1 MVKFARRNSWWIG
14 IAAAFV
20 VLPCFA
26 ADSGTGSD
34 PQMVLRD
41 VLSAACAQKDAE
53 FGRAL
58 TARNREAYAHL
69 TPAARSKF
77 LKRFVLLDE
86 AGQPRVEDGSGGAL
100 QVSCVTPRVTT
111 VMEIGK
117 PEVQDNLAY
126 ISLVVREATDSSGIS
141 AKRVV
146 MGLVREQGQWKLLS
160 LGLLLLDLP
169 TLGEEWDRAEMKSNE
184 ESAAAHMKELA
195 KAIEEYRKT
204 YTRLPD
210 ELAWLGPPESGPVT
224 PEKAGVVSKDLAAG
238 HQDGYTFRYVVVG
251 ASTTGAPA
259 KYELAGIPSDY
270 GRTGGRSF
278 FMDSSGVL
286 HAADHKGAVGSIA
299 DPKVD

>member
-1 MVKFARRNSWWIG
+1 VRFARWKRWSAG
-14 IAAAFV
+14 AAVAVFFAV
-20 VLPCFA
+20 RCFA
-26 ADSGTGSD
+26 AQDGGGNN
-34 PQMVLRD
+34 PQTVLRD
-41 VLSAACAQKDAE
+41 VLSAACAQKDAD

-58 TARNREAYAHL
+58 TARNADAFLHL
-69 TPAARSKF
+69 TAAARSKF

-86 AGQPRVEDGSGGAL
+86 AGEPRVETGTDGTL

-117 PEVQDNLAY
+117 PEIHDNLAY
-126 ISLVVREATDSSGIS
+126 ISLIVRDSTDTALLS
-141 AKRVV
+141 ARRVV
-146 MGLVREQGQWKLLS
+146 MGMVREQGQWKLLS

-210 ELAWLGPPESGPVT
+210 ELSWLGPPESGVAKA
-224 PEKAGVVSKDLAAG
+224 EKAGVVSKDLAAG
-238 HQDGYTFRYVVVG
+238 QLDGYTYRYVVVG

-259 KYELAGIPSDY
+259 KYELAAIPTDY

-278 FMDSSGVL
+278 FLDSAGVL
-286 HAADHKGAVGSIA
+286 HAAERKGAVGSIT

>member
-14 IAAAFV
+14 IAAAFG

-26 ADSGTGSD
+26 ADSSAGSD

-86 AGQPRVEDGSGGAL
+86 AGQPRVEDGPGGAL